1 METYIIYA
9 LALTLLQL
17 WIIPMALNFKN
28 LSWMMSSRDQDLD
41 TSSNLYLQRVNKS
54 TANLYES
61 LPAFLALALLSLVLG
76 VDTSSAACVWLIA
89 RVGHLIFY
97 VAGIGLLRTA
107 SWLISLGALRSEER
121 RVGKECER

>member
-28 LSWMMSSRDQDLD
+28 LSWMVSSRDQDLD

-107 SWLISLGALRSEER
+107 SWLISLGAL
-121 RVGKECER
+121 VCMACALI

>member
-28 LSWMMSSRDQDLD
+28 LSWMMSSRDEDLD

-97 VAGIGLLRTA
+97 VVGIGLLRTA
-107 SWLISLGALRSEER
+107 SWLISLGAL
-121 RVGKECER
+121 VCMACALI

>member
-28 LSWMMSSRDQDLD
+28 LSWMMSSRDEDLD

-107 SWLISLGALRSEER
+107 SWLISLGAL
-121 RVGKECER
+121 VCMACALI

>member
-61 LPAFLALALLSLVLG
+61 LPAFLTLALLSLVLG

-107 SWLISLGALRSEER
+107 SWLISLGAL
-121 RVGKECER
+121 VCMACALI

>member
-28 LSWMMSSRDQDLD
+28 LSWMMSSRDEDLD

-76 VDTSSAACVWLIA
+76 VDTTSAACVWLIA
-89 RVGHLIFY
+89 RVGHLVFY

-107 SWLISLGALRSEER
+107 SWLISLGAL
-121 RVGKECER
+121 VWMACALI

>member
-28 LSWMMSSRDQDLD
+28 LSWMMSTRDEDLD

-61 LPAFLALALLSLVLG
+61 LPAFLALTLLSLVLG

-107 SWLISLGALRSEER
+107 SWLISLGAL
-121 RVGKECER
+121 VCMACALI

>member
-28 LSWMMSSRDQDLD
+28 LSWMMSSRDEDLD

-61 LPAFLALALLSLVLG
+61 LPAFLALVLLSLVLG

-89 RVGHLIFY
+89 RVGHLVFY

-107 SWLISLGALRSEER
+107 SWLISLGAL
-121 RVGKECER
+121 VCMACALI

>member
-28 LSWMMSSRDQDLD
+28 LSWMMSSRDEDLD

-89 RVGHLIFY
+89 RVGHLVFY

-107 SWLISLGALRSEER
+107 SWLISLGAL
-121 RVGKECER
+121 VCMACALI

>member
-76 VDTSSAACVWLIA
+76 VDTTSAACVWLIA

-107 SWLISLGALRSEER
+107 SWLISLGAL
-121 RVGKECER
+121 VCMACALI

>member
-1 METYIIYA
+1 MEIYIIYA
-9 LALTLLQL
+9 LGLTILQL

-28 LSWMMSSRDQDLD
+28 LSWMMSSRDEDLD

-76 VDTSSAACVWLIA
+76 VDTSSAACVWLLA
-89 RVGHLIFY
+89 RVAHLVFY
-97 VAGIGLLRTA
+97 VTGIGMLRTL
-107 SWLISLGALRSEER
+107 SWLTSLGAL
-121 RVGKECER
+121 VYMACALI

>member
-1 METYIIYA
+1 METYILYA

-107 SWLISLGALRSEER
+107 SWLISLGAL
-121 RVGKECER
+121 VCMACALI

>member
-97 VAGIGLLRTA
+97 VVGIGLLRTA
-107 SWLISLGALRSEER
+107 SWLTSLGAL
-121 RVGKECER
+121 VFMACALI

>member
-28 LSWMMSSRDQDLD
+28 LSWMMSSRDEDLD

-61 LPAFLALALLSLVLG
+61 LPAFLALPLLSLVLG
-76 VDTSSAACVWLIA
+76 LDTSSAACVWLIA

-107 SWLISLGALRSEER
+107 SWLTSLGAL
-121 RVGKECER
+121 VFMACALI

>member
-1 METYIIYA
+1 METCIIYA

-89 RVGHLIFY
+89 RVGHLVFY

-107 SWLISLGALRSEER
+107 SWLISLGALI
-121 RVGKECER
+121 CMACALI

>member
-1 METYIIYA
+1 
-9 LALTLLQL
+9 
-17 WIIPMALNFKN
+17 MALNFKN
-28 LSWMMSSRDQDLD
+28 LSWMMSSRDEDLD

-89 RVGHLIFY
+89 RVGHLVFY

-107 SWLISLGALRSEER
+107 SWLISLGAL
-121 RVGKECER
+121 VWMACALI

>member
-28 LSWMMSSRDQDLD
+28 LSWMMSSRDVDLD
-41 TSSNLYLQRVNKS
+41 TSANLYLQRVNKS

-89 RVGHLIFY
+89 RLGHLIFY

-107 SWLISLGALRSEER
+107 SWLISLGAL
-121 RVGKECER
+121 VCMACALI

>member
-28 LSWMMSSRDQDLD
+28 LSWMMSSRDEDLD

-61 LPAFLALALLSLVLG
+61 LPAFLALALLSLMLG

-107 SWLISLGALRSEER
+107 SWLISLGAL
-121 RVGKECER
+121 VCMACALI

>member
-107 SWLISLGALRSEER
+107 SWLISLGALI
-121 RVGKECER
+121 CMACALI

>member
-28 LSWMMSSRDQDLD
+28 LSWMMSSRDVDLD

-89 RVGHLIFY
+89 RVGHLVFY
-97 VAGIGLLRTA
+97 VAGIGLLRTT
-107 SWLISLGALRSEER
+107 SWLISLGALI
-121 RVGKECER
+121 CMACALI

>member
-61 LPAFLALALLSLVLG
+61 LSAFLALALLSLVLG

-107 SWLISLGALRSEER
+107 SWLISLGAL
-121 RVGKECER
+121 VCMACALI

>member
-1 METYIIYA
+1 MQTYIIYA

-28 LSWMMSSRDQDLD
+28 LSWMMSSRDEDVD

-61 LPAFLALALLSLVLG
+61 LPAFLALALLSLLLG

-107 SWLISLGALRSEER
+107 SWLISLGALI
-121 RVGKECER
+121 CMACALI

>member
-76 VDTSSAACVWLIA
+76 VNTSSAACVWLIA

-107 SWLISLGALRSEER
+107 SWLISLGAL
-121 RVGKECER
+121 VCMACALI

>member
-28 LSWMMSSRDQDLD
+28 LSWMISSRDQDLD

-107 SWLISLGALRSEER
+107 SWLISLGAL
-121 RVGKECER
+121 VCMACALI

>member
-28 LSWMMSSRDQDLD
+28 LSWMMSSRDEDLD

-61 LPAFLALALLSLVLG
+61 LPAFLALALLSLLLG

-89 RVGHLIFY
+89 RVGHLVFY

-107 SWLISLGALRSEER
+107 SWLISLGAL
-121 RVGKECER
+121 VCMACALI

>member
-28 LSWMMSSRDQDLD
+28 LGWMMSSRDEDLD
-41 TSSNLYLQRVNKS
+41 TSSNQYLQRVNKS
-54 TANLYES
+54 TATLYES

-76 VDTSSAACVWLIA
+76 VDTSSAACVWLLA
-89 RVGHLIFY
+89 RVAHLVFY
-97 VAGIGLLRTA
+97 VTGIGMLRTL
-107 SWLISLGALRSEER
+107 SWLISLGAL
-121 RVGKECER
+121 VYMACALI

>member
-76 VDTSSAACVWLIA
+76 IDTSSAACVWLIA

-97 VAGIGLLRTA
+97 VVGIGLLRTA
-107 SWLISLGALRSEER
+107 SWLTSLGAL
-121 RVGKECER
+121 VFMACALI